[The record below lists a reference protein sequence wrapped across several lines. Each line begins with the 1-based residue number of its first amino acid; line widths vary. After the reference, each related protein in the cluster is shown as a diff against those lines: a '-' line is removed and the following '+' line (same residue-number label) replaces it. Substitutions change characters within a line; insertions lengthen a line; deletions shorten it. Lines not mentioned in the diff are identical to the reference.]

1 MILAGKRQ
9 ISREK
14 AKLLAVHF
22 GLEAGAL
29 LLTRT

>member
-22 GLEAGAL
+22 GLEAGAFF
-29 LLTRT
+29 